1 MYKKIMSCV
10 NSIFCPSW
18 AEFKYVERKETIR
31 DETICDSYE
40 TFKKRDK
47 DNIMPECHCETC
59 ESRVKDDE
67 VSMEDL

>member
-18 AEFKYVERKETIR
+18 AEFKCVERKEIIR
-31 DETICDSYE
+31 NESVCDNCEY
-40 TFKKRDK
+40 FKKRNK
-47 DNIMPECHCETC
+47 DEEIPDCHCETC